1 MHAIVTTALLII
13 LLPFVHIQPAAADQ
27 IEDAVQAY
35 SRAEYSA
42 AIDLARPLAEAG
54 DSDAQYLMGM
64 ASLDG
69 NGVSQSLV
77 EAYMWFEM
85 VVHYGNMRVEQ
96 LEQELLS
103 LEGQLGDAVLD
114 RDDVASQLELNQL
127 AEANE
132 RAYAWRPGKAP

>member
-13 LLPFVHIQPAAADQ
+13 LLPFVHIQPAAADE

-54 DSDAQYLMGM
+54 DSDAQYLMGI

-96 LEQELLS
+96 LEQELLFTRRS
-103 LEGQLGDAVLD
+103 TCRRGT
-114 RDDVASQLELNQL
+114 RS
-127 AEANE
+127 
-132 RAYAWRPGKAP
+132 R